1 MTDTGQHQLAAADR
15 EMEQRAARAKELLQ
29 RRYSQLQR
37 NQQRKA
43 DRRLTLEKRM
53 SVADGLAESQK
64 RVLRT
69 ELARGEVQAEKEFR
83 RRVTPADFEPLAVIG
98 RGAFGEVTLVRRCR
112 SSNTTTAATGGGN
125 NAAESVAYGKVYALK
140 SMNKDRMVRKN
151 QVHHIKAE
159 REALSMADERYQW
172 LTHLHYSFQDET
184 TLYMV
189 LEYMPGGDLMSLLIR
204 EDTFSEEATKFLMAE
219 AAHAISAIH
228 ALGYIHRDVKPDN
241 FLIDA
246 DGHLKLTDLGLCKR
260 VGDVCPDESPT
271 AVLRAYRRTSSRKG
285 FFCDDDDSAPA
296 SPQSCITTFSDEIGL
311 HALACDDLEEPT
323 STCNTT
329 AWHRHDRDHLVTP
342 ERNENRRQLAKTV
355 VGTPDYIAPE
365 VLTADS
371 GSNTYDCSVDWWSL
385 GCIMFECLAG
395 YPPFYSDEPVSTC
408 RKILRWRETLRIP
421 SRTRNRLSTECIDF
435 LSCLITDSCRRVGST
450 THPDTEFG
458 TNGFA
463 QIVNH
468 PWYSGFDW
476 DNLGKGKGPLLP
488 RGSDTFPALIEELKQ
503 CPSHDPSFKSI
514 VDNLTVNFD
523 SFGDEVAGNWYA
535 SDDTD
540 DATTQSANSKVGVP
554 FLDSEFY
561 DYHFTRHRSP
571 QVPKIPQCFDG
582 IADSSIV
589 SQQRE
594 EMKV

>member
-1 MTDTGQHQLAAADR
+1 MTQADQDAAMAAADK
-15 EMEQRAARAKELLQ
+15 EMEERANRAKELLSSRYKGLKSNQ
-29 RRYSQLQR
+29 EARQTRKMQLERRMIGLPEEKKQTLRGVLEQEE
-37 NQQRKA
+37 QQVSRESRK
-43 DRRLTLEKRM
+43 KI
-53 SVADGLAESQK
+53 
-64 RVLRT
+64 
-69 ELARGEVQAEKEFR
+69 
-83 RRVTPADFEPLAVIG
+83 TPADFESLAVIG
-98 RGAFGEVTLVRRCR
+98 RGAFGEVRLVRRR
-112 SSNTTTAATGGGN
+112 GKSDGTTGGPTDPAGP
-125 NAAESVAYGKVYALK
+125 AGRIYALK
-140 SMNKDRMVRKN
+140 AMKKEMMVLKN
-151 QVHHIKAE
+151 QVGHVRAE
-159 REALSMADERYQW
+159 RDVLATADADNQW
-172 LTHLHYSFQDET
+172 LTVLHYSFQDDT
-184 TLYMV
+184 HLYMV
-189 LEYMPGGDLMSLLIR
+189 MEYMPGGDLMSLLMR

-523 SFGDEVAGNWYA
+523 AFGDEVAGNWYA